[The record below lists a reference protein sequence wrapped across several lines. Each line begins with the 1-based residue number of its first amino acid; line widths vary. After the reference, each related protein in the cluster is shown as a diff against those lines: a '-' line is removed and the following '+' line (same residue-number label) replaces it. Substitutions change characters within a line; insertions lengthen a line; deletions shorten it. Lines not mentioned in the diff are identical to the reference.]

1 MQVTAYN
8 LTAVRAGK
16 VAAPKCDAV
25 PARRC
30 PLCGADAV
38 LLLNLQTRS
47 EQPDATVAV
56 CHPLLGGCNHGFA
69 L

>member
-1 MQVTAYN
+1 MKVTAYN
-8 LTAVRAGK
+8 LDAVRAGTI
-16 VAAPKCDAV
+16 AAPKCDAV
-25 PARRC
+25 PARSC
-30 PLCGADAV
+30 PLCGAEAV
-38 LLLNLQTRS
+38 LLLDLSTRR